1 MFYQRSRHTTAMPG
15 LASPTISVRSL
26 AQVSYHH
33 HDHHGCHHH
42 NHLRIRHRRHHDHHR
57 QECSGERTRR
67 RRKEQPVSVY
77 SLAKLPT
84 KGGTSTEVIIFIFSL
99 MVTIM
104 NITFPLT
111 RFPPRGG
118 QAQRSSSSSSSSSSL
133 ANSDQNTSI

>member
-42 NHLRIRHRRHHDHHR
+42 NHLRLHHRRHHD